1 MRRFVISTL
10 LALMLILL
18 AVVSGQALKRYLT
31 ARTDAFLREEAARV
45 SDIVLISWQGLEIRP
60 WQLDLILHQAKITG
74 ARGLRVRV
82 DRIIFSPP
90 LKFWSMPYEFT
101 LRMTGIHV
109 IALPGV
115 PRGLSA
121 DPCPMMADMDA
132 GVIYNPDQC
141 RLDIPRLNFM
151 APPLGNL
158 GLTLV
163 LDHFYPGRIKNLD
176 FNGLRIQALCLT
188 YQDQSLASR
197 LIDEDLAGF
206 LTGTVNLAMASAQHT
221 GHPDQAGALKGLKA
235 YLKTPGRLSLEIQLN
250 RPVDL
255 SRIIYARRVSD
266 LLNMITYR
274 FTNA

>member
-1 MRRFVISTL
+1 MRRFIINTL

-18 AVVSGQALKRYLT
+18 AVVSGLALKRYLT
-31 ARTDAFLREEAARV
+31 VSTDAFLREEAARAADTV
-45 SDIVLISWQGLEIRP
+45 RISWQRIELRP
-60 WQLDLILHQAKITG
+60 WRLDLILHQAKITG
-74 ARGLRVRV
+74 ARGLRVSV

-109 IALPGV
+109 IELPGV
-115 PRGLSA
+115 PRDRPA
-121 DPCPMMADMDA
+121 DPCPMMAAMDA
-132 GVIYNPDQC
+132 GVIYNPDLC
-141 RLDIPRLNFM
+141 RLDIPWLNFM
-151 APPLGNL
+151 APPFGNI
-158 GLTLV
+158 GLSLV

-176 FNGLRIQALCLT
+176 FNGLRIQTLSLT
-188 YQDQSLASR
+188 YQDQSLADR

-206 LTGTVNLAMASAQHT
+206 LTGTVDLAMASAQHADQ
-221 GHPDQAGALKGLKA
+221 PDQAGALKGLAA